1 MKILKIGR
9 NYSDIL
15 PYFCG
20 NISDEVIDFF
30 DFLTV
35 ENDQFDVLFPFL
47 LETSIPVFCH
57 NISYWIQQNKTVY
70 CIKIKLCT
78 KKL

>member
-1 MKILKIGR
+1 MKIFKIGR

-20 NISDEVIDFF
+20 NISDEVIDLF

-35 ENDQFDVLFPFL
+35 ENDQFDVLFLFCVRLPPPFL
-47 LETSIPVFCH
+47 SKYFILDSAD
-57 NISYWIQQNKTVY
+57 
-70 CIKIKLCT
+70 
-78 KKL
+78 

>member
-15 PYFCG
+15 PSFRG
-20 NISDEVIDFF
+20 NISDEVIDLF

-35 ENDQFDVLFPFL
+35 ENDQFDVLFHFCVRLPPPFF
-47 LETSIPVFCH
+47 V
-57 NISYWIQQNKTVY
+57 
-70 CIKIKLCT
+70 KIFHIGFSRLKLCT
-78 KKL
+78 V